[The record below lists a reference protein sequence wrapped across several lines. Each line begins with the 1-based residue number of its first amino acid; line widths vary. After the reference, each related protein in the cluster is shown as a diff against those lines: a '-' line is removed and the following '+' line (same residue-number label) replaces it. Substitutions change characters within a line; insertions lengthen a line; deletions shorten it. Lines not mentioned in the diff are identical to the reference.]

1 MLGGRGRA
9 LGTPWGLES
18 HSSVGVCLMLGTQG
32 GKGLL
37 PTRPPAAHLSLQMV
51 EGRRWGDGAGLIFGL
66 EDSEVV
72 GGAIQ
77 LLPDPSPLFQ
87 KLRVLGRHW
96 GRRCVGGETVL
107 GAGGS
112 GAERGTNHQEQQI
125 NLPHFWC

>member
-1 MLGGRGRA
+1 
-9 LGTPWGLES
+9 
-18 HSSVGVCLMLGTQG
+18 MLGTQG

-72 GGAIQ
+72 GGATQ

-87 KLRVLGRHW
+87 KLTVLGRPW
-96 GRRCVGGETVL
+96 GRRCGGETVL